1 MSIVAK
7 SLTLK
12 TIKRMLYSFNNLH
25 TTNYPMFKTKTHHDS
40 YDCDELHFLYICVI
54 LNKTILKYQG
64 YNSVKFEYT
73 DYHKSV
79 SNEKL
84 IADLKITAQKLNTS
98 SLSMKEYDENG
109 QYSSSAVAR
118 RFGTWNKALAI
129 ANIEYRN
136 KTFSN
141 SELFEN
147 IEKVW
152 IKIGKQPTRRD
163 MDNTLISSISSGAYL
178 RKFGQWSNAL
188 KIFVSYVNEQEIE
201 IADDCKIESNHK
213 TKRDIN
219 LRMRFIVMQRDN
231 FKCCMCGASPAK
243 DPSVELHIDHIVP
256 WSKGGETTLDNLQTL
271 CSKCN
276 LGKSNLM

>member
-1 MSIVAK
+1 M
-7 SLTLK
+7 
-12 TIKRMLYSFNNLH
+12 
-25 TTNYPMFKTKTHHDS
+25 
-40 YDCDELHFLYICVI
+40 
-54 LNKTILKYQG
+54 
-64 YNSVKFEYT
+64 KFEYT

-79 SNEKL
+79 SNEEL
-84 IADLKITAQKLNTS
+84 IADLKITAKKLNIS

-109 QYSSSAVAR
+109 QYSSSAVTR
-118 RFGTWNKALAI
+118 RFGTWNKALEM
-129 ANIEYRN
+129 ANLEYRN
-136 KTFSN
+136 KFFSN
-141 SELFEN
+141 TELFEN

-163 MDNTLISSISSGAYL
+163 MDNTLVSSISSGAYL
-178 RKFGQWSNAL
+178 RKFGQWTNAL
-188 KIFVSYVNEQEIE
+188 KMFVSFVNEQEIE
-201 IADDCKIESNHK
+201 ITDDCKIESNHK

>member
-1 MSIVAK
+1 
-7 SLTLK
+7 
-12 TIKRMLYSFNNLH
+12 
-25 TTNYPMFKTKTHHDS
+25 MFKTKTHNAYIIMMINKESYIKTISHNGSIKNHHDS
-40 YDCDELHFLYICVI
+40 YDYDKLHFLFIYVI
-54 LNKTILKYQG
+54 LNKTILKYQE
-64 YNSVKFEYT
+64 YDSVKFEYT
-73 DYHKSV
+73 EYHKSV
-79 SNEKL
+79 SNEEL
-84 IADLKITAQKLNTS
+84 IADLKTTAKKLNMS

-109 QYSSSAVAR
+109 QFSSSAVAR
-118 RFGTWNKALAI
+118 RFGTWNKALEM
-129 ANIEYRN
+129 ANLEYRN
-136 KTFSN
+136 RFFSN
-141 SELFEN
+141 TELFEN

-152 IKIGKQPTRRD
+152 IKIGKQPTKRD
-163 MDNTLISSISSGAYL
+163 MDNALISSISSGAYL

-188 KIFVSYVNEQEIE
+188 KMFVSHVNEQEIE
-201 IADDCKIESNHK
+201 IADDCNIESNHK

>member
-1 MSIVAK
+1 M
-7 SLTLK
+7 
-12 TIKRMLYSFNNLH
+12 
-25 TTNYPMFKTKTHHDS
+25 
-40 YDCDELHFLYICVI
+40 
-54 LNKTILKYQG
+54 
-64 YNSVKFEYT
+64 KFEYT
-73 DYHKSV
+73 DYRKSV
-79 SNEKL
+79 SNEEL
-84 IADLKITAQKLNTS
+84 IADLKNTAEKLNMS

-109 QYSSSAVAR
+109 QFSSSAVTR
-118 RFGTWNKALAI
+118 RFGTWNKALEM
-129 ANIEYRN
+129 ANLEYRN
-136 KTFSN
+136 KFFSN
-141 SELFEN
+141 TEFFEN

-188 KIFVSYVNEQEIE
+188 KMFVSYVNEQEIE
-201 IADDCKIESNHK
+201 FADECKFETSHK

-243 DPSVELHIDHIVP
+243 DSSVELHIDHIVP